1 MMDLMSFPDQVRNVA
16 LVGHLHHGKTSLM
29 DMLVLETHDLDGKV
43 AGSKGSQL
51 RYTDTHILER
61 KRGITIKSAPMSLV
75 LQSSRLKSHLIN
87 IIDTPGHV
95 NFVDEIAS
103 SIRLADGIVL
113 VVDVIEGVMVNTEQ
127 IIKYAVVE
135 NVPMTLVLN
144 KVDRLILELKLPPK
158 DAYFKLKHTVE
169 EVNTIIDGV
178 APGRSESLRLSPEKG
193 NVCFASAQMGW
204 CFTLETFAKM
214 YAGTYP
220 DVNTSEFSRRL
231 WGDIFYNPT
240 SRKFTRKAI
249 EHGANR
255 TFVHFILEPLYKLYA
270 HVSPQSP
277 RKVLLVLTIKGRPL
291 ERAPRSSGKR

>member
-1 MMDLMSFPDQVRNVA
+1 MMDLMSFPDQVRNIA

-29 DMLVLETHDLDGKV
+29 DMLVLETHDLDGRV
-43 AGSKGSQL
+43 LGPKGSQL

-61 KRGITIKSAPMSLV
+61 DRGITIKSAPMSLV
-75 LQSSRLKSHLIN
+75 LQSSKSKSHLIN

-95 NFVDEIAS
+95 NFVDEVAS

-113 VVDVIEGVMVNTEQ
+113 VVDVVEGVMINTEQ

-169 EVNTIIDGV
+169 EVNTVIDNA

-214 YAGTYP
+214 YADTFPG
-220 DVNTSEFSRRL
+220 VSTSEFSRRL
-231 WGDIFYNPT
+231 WGDIFYNPS
-240 SRKFTRKAI
+240 SRKFTRKVI
-249 EHGANR
+249 EAGASR
-255 TFVHFILEPLYKLYA
+255 SFVHFILEPLYKLYA
-270 HVSPQSP
+270 HVSSFKKNPCGFTHANFMIDHW
-277 RKVLLVLTIKGRPL
+277 RKSRET
-291 ERAPRSSGKR
+291 